1 MKLAVRKQ
9 TTELQTTLHKTAFGA
24 YCNETAAS
32 FHYAAMESKEQKA
45 IWGSQGDGFST
56 VMRFLCLRDI

>member
-9 TTELQTTLHKTAFGA
+9 TTALQTTLHKTAFGA

-32 FHYAAMESKEQKA
+32 FHYAATESKEQKA
-45 IWGSQGDGFST
+45 I
-56 VMRFLCLRDI
+56 